1 MTFKRNKSILKEMK
15 EVKRNKSSLKEMKE
29 V

>member
-1 MTFKRNKSILKEMK
+1 MNFKRNKSSLTEMK
-15 EVKRNKSSLKEMKE
+15 EVKRNKSTLKEMKE